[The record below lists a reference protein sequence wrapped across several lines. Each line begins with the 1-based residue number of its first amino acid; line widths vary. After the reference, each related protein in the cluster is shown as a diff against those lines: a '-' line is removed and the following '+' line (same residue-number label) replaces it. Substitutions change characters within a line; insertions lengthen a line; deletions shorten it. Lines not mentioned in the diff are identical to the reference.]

1 MNIGIANTDGNKDL
15 HFVGLG
21 RHLIRFYINWDL

>member
-1 MNIGIANTDGNKDL
+1 MNIGIANTDGTFGNKDL

-21 RHLIRFYINWDL
+21 RHLIMF